1 VQQGLLPNLKLT
13 LPDKF
18 NGDVSKLRSWI
29 FGIRQYG
36 QISGLTDEQ
45 LAAVAVTLLQGKAKI
60 WWETL
65 ASGGSV

>member
-1 VQQGLLPNLKLT
+1 VQQGLIPHLKIELPE
-13 LPDKF
+13 KF
-18 NGDVSKLRSWI
+18 NGDVSRLRSWI

-36 QISGLTDEQ
+36 TIQGLSDEQ

-65 ASGGSV
+65 ATGG